1 MAEWEADIKIRRNGR
16 LVRRE
21 VTLGETPVSALY
33 FAANDL
39 HLWAASHPESA
50 DSGEAQL

>member
-21 VTLGETPVSALY
+21 TALGDTPAWALY
-33 FAANDL
+33 AAQNDL
-39 HLWAASHPESA
+39 SRWAEDHPETKA
-50 DSGEAQL
+50 EEEQR